1 MSDTSNPQGTDLY
14 TAQNAIS
21 AMLAPQEDTATETDA
36 LEAEAEVVEEEII
49 EDEAEQSEDV
59 EMADED
65 NLDDEEYDEEGDDDQ
80 SFDILAAT
88 VEVDGEE
95 ITVEELK
102 RGHLRQRDY
111 TRKTQAL
118 SEERQA
124 LEGQQAEIERER
136 MQYAQLLPQLRQRI
150 EQTAEQEPD
159 WDTLYDT
166 DPQMAAR
173 AERQW
178 RKQQEERQAQLQ
190 AVEAEQ
196 QRLQQLQQQQV
207 DQMRARY
214 IEQQREILPEMI
226 PEWRDSK
233 VAAKEANDLR
243 NFLMN
248 EGFSEEDISGLAN
261 ASLVKIARKAMLFDK
276 GSKQATEAK
285 KKPKTAG
292 KRTLKS
298 GSRGS
303 QPRPKSE
310 YAKAQQALQKTG
322 RVADAAMAIKSLL

>member
-118 SEERQA
+118 AEERQV
-124 LEGQQAEIERER
+124 LEAQHAEIERER

-196 QRLQQLQQQQV
+196 QRLQQLQQQQM

-214 IEQQREILPEMI
+214 IEQQREILPEVI

-233 VAAKEANDLR
+233 VAAKEASDLR

-303 QPRPKSE
+303 QARPKSE
-310 YAKAQQALQKTG
+310 YAKAQQTLQKTG
-322 RVADAAMAIKSLL
+322 RVADAAAAIKSLL

>member
-1 MSDTSNPQGTDLY
+1 MADNSNPQGTDLY

-21 AMLAPQEDTATETDA
+21 AMLAPQEDNAAATDA
-36 LEAEAEVVEEEII
+36 LEPEFEEVEETFD
-49 EDEAEQSEDV
+49 DEGEMPEEV
-59 EMADED
+59 EAADD
-65 NLDDEEYDEEGDDDQ
+65 GALDDEEYDEDGDDDQ

-88 VEVDGEE
+88 VEVEGEE

-118 SEERQA
+118 AEERKTMQA
-124 LEGQQAEIERER
+124 QQAEIERER

-150 EQTAEQEPD
+150 EQSAEQEPD
-159 WDTLYDT
+159 WDTLYDA
-166 DPQMAAR
+166 DPQMAAK

-196 QRLQQLQQQQV
+196 QRLQQLQQQQM
-207 DQMRARY
+207 DQMRAQY
-214 IEQQREILPEMI
+214 LEQQREILPEII
-226 PEWRDSK
+226 PEWRDTK
-233 VAAKEANDLR
+233 VAAKEASELR
-243 NFLMN
+243 DFLLA
-248 EGFSEEDISGLAN
+248 EGFSEQDVSGLTN

-276 GSKQATEAK
+276 GAK
-285 KKPKTAG
+285 TAKAAKSKPKGSG

-298 GSRGS
+298 GSRGT
-303 QPRPKSE
+303 QPRAKSE
-310 YAKAQQALQKTG
+310 YAKAQQTLQKTG
-322 RVADAAMAIKSLL
+322 RVADAAAAIKSLL